1 METTPAVAQGAP
13 SRAKGRRCWAGVG
26 PVNGRH
32 PLHQG
37 LGGGRGE
44 QGLFPGGEAEL
55 HPGVAQGQ
63 VAHGLKDLGLLC
75 LPAFEELA
83 AHRGVEKKIG
93 DGDLGAPGRGR
104 HLGEGDL
111 PALGHQAPAAG
122 GPGGAGDKL
131 QAAHRGNAGEG
142 LAPEAQGGDV
152 QEIFFPADFAGGVAQ
167 ERQGGILGG
176 HAGAVVHH
184 PDTAAA
190 PLLDFHGDVA
200 GLGVQGIFH
209 QFLHHRGRPRDHL
222 ARGNAGGRL
231 TVQDLYAPHL
241 IPCPD
246 ACLGL

>member
-1 METTPAVAQGAP
+1 M
-13 SRAKGRRCWAGVG
+13 
-26 PVNGRH
+26 
-32 PLHQG
+32 
-37 LGGGRGE
+37 
-44 QGLFPGGEAEL
+44 

-83 AHRGVEKKIG
+83 AHRGVEKKVG
-93 DGDLGAPGRGR
+93 DGDLGAPGRSR
-104 HLGEGDL
+104 HLGEGTS
-111 PALGHQAPAAG
+111 PPSAARRQPPVAPGVRVISSRRLTVAM
-122 GPGGAGDKL
+122 L
-131 QAAHRGNAGEG
+131 GEG

-152 QEIFFPADFAGGVAQ
+152 KEIFFPADFAGGVAQ
-167 ERQGGILGG
+167 ERQGGILRG
-176 HAGAVVHH
+176 HAGAVVHY